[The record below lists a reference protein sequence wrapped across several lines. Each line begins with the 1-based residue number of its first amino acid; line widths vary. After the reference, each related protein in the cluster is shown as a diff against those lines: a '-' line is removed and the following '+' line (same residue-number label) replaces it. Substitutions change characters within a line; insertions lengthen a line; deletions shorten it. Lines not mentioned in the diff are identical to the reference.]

1 MAQADKNEQ
10 DWILGK
16 VKTDGVE
23 VNKLL
28 KELSEQ
34 KSKFNSAGVKRV
46 MQNIVK
52 RTPLTK
58 LPPPTSLTEN
68 TEVENGYEIEVNQP
82 V

>member
-1 MAQADKNEQ
+1 
-10 DWILGK
+10 
-16 VKTDGVE
+16 
-23 VNKLL
+23 
-28 KELSEQ
+28 
-34 KSKFNSAGVKRV
+34 

-68 TEVENGYEIEVNQP
+68 SEVENAYEIEVNQP